1 MIHHL
6 HIENFALI
14 DSLRLDLGEGLT
26 VLTGETGAGKSVV
39 LDALEFLLGG
49 RGSADLVRCGA
60 ARACVEAEIDPT
72 ARPQISAWLR
82 AHALDSGEEETAL
95 LLRREIASNGRG
107 RCAINGRLATVAQL
121 AELRELVV
129 ESHTQGSEQSL
140 LSAAHQR
147 ALFDHHAGATDLRE
161 RAVALS
167 RSMRELEATRA
178 SLIQREQE
186 AEARLDY
193 LKFAIDE
200 IDSLAIQ
207 PGEQDTLRA
216 DRDRLMHSEDIA
228 RGTAGVIEALTECP
242 DGSCAASIVGR
253 ACRELEEIVEHD
265 EALAPILRQ
274 IQEASSLIDD
284 AAATLTRYAETI
296 EADPERLSQIDDRIA
311 ALKRALRKYGP
322 SEEEALERLSAMQA
336 EADTLQNR
344 DRERDE
350 LGAQIEAQRAILLKV
365 CEQLDQKR
373 RAAIP
378 AFEREVTAILAD
390 LSMPKA
396 RLAVIVEPHAEGASG
411 SEGTGSV
418 EFHFSAN
425 AGEAP
430 RPIRKV
436 ASGGELSRLLL
447 ALRCISADR
456 ADVPV
461 MVFDEVDAGLSGTA
475 AARVGSRL
483 AELGRTRQV
492 LCITHQASVA
502 ACANCHIG
510 VEKDDTSGRAV
521 VTVQALTR
529 TGRRKEL
536 ARLLDGGAVSATG
549 MRLAQELLD
558 RAAS

>member
-14 DSLRLDLGEGLT
+14 DSLRLDLAEGLT

-49 RGSADLVRCGA
+49 RGSADFVRAGA
-60 ARACVEAEIDPT
+60 QRACVEAEID
-72 ARPQISAWLR
+72 AASRPQIGAWLR
-82 AHALDSGEEETAL
+82 AHALDNGEEETTL
-95 LLRREIASNGRG
+95 LLRRELSATGRG

-121 AELRELVV
+121 GELRELIV

-140 LSAAHQR
+140 LAASHQR
-147 ALFDHHAGATDLRE
+147 ALFDHHAGTTALRE
-161 RAVALS
+161 SAAATLRTIH
-167 RSMRELEATRA
+167 ELEAKRA
-178 SLIQREQE
+178 EMLQREQE

-200 IDSLAIQ
+200 LESLAIQ
-207 PGEQDTLRA
+207 PGEQDALRA
-216 DRDRLMHSEDIA
+216 DRDRLMHAEDLARGAATALQALSEDSE
-228 RGTAGVIEALTECP
+228 GN
-242 DGSCAASIVGR
+242 CAAAFVGR
-253 ACRELEEIVEHD
+253 ASRELEDIVEHD
-265 EALAPILRQ
+265 ETLTPILRQ
-274 IQEASSLIDD
+274 MQEAASLLDD
-284 AAATLTRYAETI
+284 AAATLSRYLETV
-296 EADPERLSQIDDRIA
+296 EADPDRLAQIDDRVA

-322 SEEEALERLSAMQA
+322 SEEEALARLNL
-336 EADTLQNR
+336 LQTECESLANR

-350 LGAQIEAQRAILLKV
+350 LGAQLEHQRAEFQRL
-365 CEQLDQKR
+365 CAQLTEKR
-373 RAAIP
+373 RAAAP
-378 AFEREVTAILAD
+378 AFERDVIAILAD

-396 RLAVIVEPHAEGASG
+396 RIAVLIESPADGEFADS
-411 SEGTGSV
+411 TGSV

-430 RPIRKV
+430 RSLRKV

-447 ALRCISADR
+447 ALRCMAADR

-461 MVFDEVDAGLSGTA
+461 MIFDEVDAGLSGTA
-475 AARVGSRL
+475 AARVGRRL
-483 AELGRTRQV
+483 AQLGRTRQV
-492 LCITHQASVA
+492 LCVTHQASVA

-510 VEKDDTSGRAV
+510 VDKDDTSGRAV
-521 VTVQALTR
+521 VTVQALSR

-549 MRLAQELLD
+549 LRLAEELLN

>member
-14 DSLRLDLGEGLT
+14 DSLRLDLAEGLT

-39 LDALEFLLGG
+39 LDALDFLLGG
-49 RGSADLVRCGA
+49 RGSADFVRAGA
-60 ARACVEAEIDPT
+60 QRACVEAEID
-72 ARPQISAWLR
+72 AASRPQITSWLR
-82 AHALDSGEEETAL
+82 AHALDAGEEETTL
-95 LLRREIASNGRG
+95 LLRRELSATGRG

-121 AELRELVV
+121 AELRDLIV

-140 LSAAHQR
+140 LSATHQR
-147 ALFDHHAGATDLRE
+147 ALFDDHAGATGLRDQ
-161 RAVALS
+161 AITAL
-167 RSMRELEATRA
+167 RSIRELGDARA
-178 SLIQREQE
+178 ELVQREQE

-200 IDSLAIQ
+200 IDTLAIQ

-216 DRDRLMHSEDIA
+216 DRDRLMHAEDLA
-228 RGTAGVIEALTECP
+228 RGAASVLEALSEGS
-242 DGSCAASIVGR
+242 DGNCAASIVGR
-253 ACRELEEIVEHD
+253 ACRELEDIAEHD
-265 EALAPILRQ
+265 EALVPILRQ
-274 IQEASSLIDD
+274 IQEAASLLDD
-284 AAATLTRYAETI
+284 AAATLSRYSETV
-296 EADPERLSQIDDRIA
+296 EADPDRLAQIDDRVA

-322 SEEEALERLSAMQA
+322 TEEEALERLATMQA
-336 EADTLQNR
+336 ECDTLENR
-344 DRERDE
+344 DRERDQLSAE
-350 LGAQIEAQRAILLKV
+350 IERHRAEFRKL
-365 CEQLDQKR
+365 CTQLDKQR

-378 AFEREVTAILAD
+378 TFEREVTAILGD

-396 RLAVIVEPHAEGASG
+396 RIAVIVESCSEGASAT
-411 SEGTGSV
+411 EGTGTV

-430 RPIRKV
+430 RPLRKV

-475 AARVGSRL
+475 AARVGTRL

-492 LCITHQASVA
+492 LCVTHQASVA

-521 VTVQALTR
+521 VTVQALSR

-536 ARLLDGGAVSATG
+536 ARLLDGGAVSVTG
-549 MRLAQELLD
+549 LRLAQELLD